1 MESSIYR
8 FIYRYSRKEQVI
20 LLILTVSGFPFLY
33 MSLDLPK
40 TIINKAIGGK
50 DFPATIL
57 GMEFEQIPYLLFLCG
72 IFLTLVFINGAFKY
86 FNNVYRGVVGERMLR
101 RLRYQLFERV
111 LRFPMPSFR
120 KLSQGEVVAMTV
132 AETESLGGFIG
143 DSVALPAFQGGT
155 LLTILVF
162 MFVQDPVLG
171 TAAIA
176 LYPIQAYLIPKLQRK
191 LNALKKE
198 RVIHVR
204 RLSER
209 IGEVVTGVRD
219 VHAHDTSQYEL
230 ADFSSRVGK
239 IFEIRV
245 DIYRQKFFIKFL
257 NNFIAQI
264 TPFFFYSIGGY
275 LVIKGDLSFGALVAV
290 LAAYKDLSDPWKEL
304 LNYYQIKEDARVKYD
319 LLYETFE
326 PPGMIDERLLS
337 ADPPDHVVL
346 EGELIA
352 GNLNL
357 NEPEEGDGVFSGGL
371 SLRIEMPCRLAIV
384 GSPNSGRDRFA
395 ATLAGI
401 KRPLGGSLTVNGF
414 DLASAPESVTGRR
427 ISYVGRDAVL
437 RAGSLK
443 ENLLYGLMHRP
454 RTQRNGHQ
462 QDEEREAKLREA
474 VRAGNSSYDFHAD
487 WLDYEAVGL
496 DNDRALTER
505 AIEVLRIVDMD
516 QDAYEFGLNGSVD
529 PEVHPELVARVL
541 EARAELRH
549 RLLDPEIAPLVEPFD
564 REIYNTNMS
573 VAENL
578 LFGTPTDSTFEPDQ
592 LPDNPYV
599 RKVLHETGLMEDFI
613 GMGRKI
619 AELMVDLFAD
629 VEPGSDLFEQFSF
642 ISADD
647 LPEFRSLLSRT
658 ERLTYKDL
666 DPKDRRMLMSLTFKL
681 VPARHRLG
689 LIDEPMQRRLLEA
702 RKTLAEG
709 FGMGSP
715 PVEFFD
721 SEKFNPAVSIQDN
734 ILFGR
739 LAYGKARSGV
749 RIGELI
755 SEVVDKLELRRAITE
770 IGLDYPVGIGGAR
783 LSSAQRQKVSIARS
797 ILKRP
802 DVLVVDEATAG
813 LDEATQR
820 KILENVLKE
829 FRDRTLIWLVHRAS
843 LGEQFDRILV
853 MESGTVVEKGSFDEL
868 HRPGTVFHE
877 LALAN

>member
-1 MESSIYR
+1 MESSIFR
-8 FIYRYSRKEQVI
+8 FIFRYSRKEQVI

-40 TIINKAIGGK
+40 TIINQAIGGK
-50 DFPATIL
+50 DFPVTLL
-57 GMEFEQIPYLLFLCG
+57 GMEFGQIPYLLVLCG

-86 FNNVYRGVVGERMLR
+86 YNNVYRGVVGERMLR

-120 KLSQGEVVAMTV
+120 KVSQGEVVAMTLS
-132 AETESLGGFIG
+132 ETESLGGFIG

-176 LYPIQAYLIPKLQRK
+176 LYPVQAYLIPKLQRK

-204 RLSER
+204 KLSER

-230 ADFSSRVGK
+230 ADYSERVGK
-239 IFEIRV
+239 IFEIRL
-245 DIYRQKFFIKFL
+245 DIYKQKFLIKFL
-257 NNFIAQI
+257 NNFIAQV

-304 LNYYQIKEDARVKYD
+304 LNYYQVKEDARVKYD

-326 PPGMIDERLLS
+326 PPGMIEPRLLS
-337 ADPPDHVVL
+337 DDPPDNVVL

-352 GNLNL
+352 GNLDL
-357 NEPEEGDGVFSGGL
+357 SEADEGDGVFSGGL
-371 SLRIEMPCRLAIV
+371 SLRIEIPCHLAIV
-384 GSPNSGRDRFA
+384 GGPSSGRDRFA

-401 KRPLGGSLTVNGF
+401 KRPLGGSLTINRF
-414 DLASAPESVTGRR
+414 NLASAPESVTGRR

-443 ENLLYGLMHRP
+443 SNLLYGLMHRP
-454 RTQRNGHQ
+454 RNGESRAHR
-462 QDEEREAKLREA
+462 DEERAGKLHEAE
-474 VRAGNSSYDFHAD
+474 RAGNSTYDFHAD

-496 DNDRALTER
+496 TDDKALTQR
-505 AIEVLRIVDMD
+505 AIEVLRLVDMD
-516 QDAYEFGLNGSVD
+516 QDAYELGLNGTVD
-529 PEVHPELVARVL
+529 PERHPELVTRVM

-549 RLLDPEIAPLVEPFD
+549 RLLDPEIAPLVELFD
-564 REIYNTNMS
+564 REAYNTNMS

-578 LFGTPTDSTFEPDQ
+578 LFGTPQDSTFEPNQ

-599 RKVLHETGLMEDFI
+599 RKVLHETDLMEDFI
-613 GMGRKI
+613 AIGRKL
-619 AELMVDLFAD
+619 AALMVDLFHD
-629 VEPGSDLFEQFSF
+629 VEPGSELFEQYSF

-647 LPEFRSLLSRT
+647 LPEFRSLVSRT
-658 ERLTYKDL
+658 ERMTYAEL
-666 DPKDRRMLMSLTFKL
+666 DPKDRKMLMSLPFKL
-681 VPARHRLG
+681 IPARHRIG
-689 LIDEPMQRRLLEA
+689 LIDESMQRRLLKA
-702 RKTLAEG
+702 RKTLAAG

-721 SEKFNPAVSIQDN
+721 PEHFNSAISIQDN

-749 RIGELI
+749 KIGELI
-755 SEVVDKLELRRAITE
+755 GEVVNKLELREAITE
-770 IGLDYPVGIGGAR
+770 IGLDYSVGIGGAR
-783 LSSAQRQKVSIARS
+783 LSSAQRQKVCIARAV
-797 ILKRP
+797 LKRP
-802 DVLVVDEATAG
+802 DILIVDEATAG
-813 LDEATQR
+813 LDETTQHR
-820 KILENVLKE
+820 ILDNLMAE
-829 FRDRTLIWLVHRAS
+829 FRGRTLIWLVHRAS
-843 LGEQFDRILV
+843 LGERFDRILV
-853 MESGTVVEKGSFDEL
+853 MESGRVVEQGSFDEL
-868 HRPGTVFHE
+868 DRPGTVFRE
-877 LALAN
+877 LALVN